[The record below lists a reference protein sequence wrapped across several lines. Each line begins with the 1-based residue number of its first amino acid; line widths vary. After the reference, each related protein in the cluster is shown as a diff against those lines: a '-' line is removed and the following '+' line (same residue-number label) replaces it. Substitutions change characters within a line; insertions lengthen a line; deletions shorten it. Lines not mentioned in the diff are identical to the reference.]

1 MQIHMEGKDGEDKQ
15 ADGQGARETKVEELK
30 YRVRERNTVVVQ
42 SFFEAGWSDNNAAS
56 QYCFPLRA
64 LWVL

>member
-30 YRVRERNTVVVQ
+30 YRVRE
-42 SFFEAGWSDNNAAS
+42 
-56 QYCFPLRA
+56 
-64 LWVL
+64 